1 MNYSTLMVHSL
12 RTVICLISNNL
23 NVMNFHTPVV
33 VNVKVDSMTVLKR
46 IFCVTISTDVA
57 LRVLIAMECT

>member
-1 MNYSTLMVHSL
+1 MNSSTLTVHSL

-23 NVMNFHTPVV
+23 NVMNCHTPVV

-57 LRVLIAMECT
+57 LRVLIAMEYT

>member
-1 MNYSTLMVHSL
+1 MNSSTLTVHSL

-33 VNVKVDSMTVLKR
+33 VNVKVDSMTV
-46 IFCVTISTDVA
+46 CVTISTDVA

>member
-1 MNYSTLMVHSL
+1 
-12 RTVICLISNNL
+12 
-23 NVMNFHTPVV
+23 MNFHTPVV

-57 LRVLIAMECT
+57 QRVLIAMEYT

>member
-1 MNYSTLMVHSL
+1 MNSSTLTVHSL

-33 VNVKVDSMTVLKR
+33 VNDKVDSMTVLKR

-57 LRVLIAMECT
+57 QRVLIAMEYT

>member
-1 MNYSTLMVHSL
+1 
-12 RTVICLISNNL
+12 
-23 NVMNFHTPVV
+23 MNFHTPVV

-57 LRVLIAMECT
+57 LRVLIATEYT